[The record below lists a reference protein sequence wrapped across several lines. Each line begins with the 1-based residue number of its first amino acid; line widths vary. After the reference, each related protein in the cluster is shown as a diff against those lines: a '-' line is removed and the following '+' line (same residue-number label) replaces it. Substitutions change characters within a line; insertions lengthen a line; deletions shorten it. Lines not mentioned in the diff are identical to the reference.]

1 MNINQTLIWEMVSFA
16 VFVWFCVKF
25 VWPPLI
31 NAMKEREAKIAE
43 GLDAASK
50 AEKDLELAQQGAET
64 ALTEAKEKAS
74 SIIEAANKRAVTI
87 VEEAKLDAVSES
99 DRIRVT
105 AQSEIE
111 QEANAAREVLRANV
125 SALSIKGAQ
134 KILQKEIDESTH
146 SALLDQ
152 LAAEL

>member
-1 MNINQTLIWEMVSFA
+1 MISFA

-31 NAMKEREAKIAE
+31 TAMKEREAKIAE

-50 AEKDLELAQQGAET
+50 AEKDLELAKEGAEK
-64 ALTEAKEKAS
+64 ALAEAKEQAS
-74 SIIEAANKRAVTI
+74 SIIDAANKRAVSI
-87 VEEAKLDAVSES
+87 VEEAKADAVSES
-99 DRIRVT
+99 DRIRAV

-111 QEANAAREVLRANV
+111 QEANAAREALRANV
-125 SALSIKGAQ
+125 SALSVSGAQ
-134 KILQKEIDESTH
+134 KILQKEIDASTH

>member
-31 NAMKEREAKIAE
+31 TAMKEREAKIAE

-50 AEKDLELAQQGAET
+50 AEKDLELAQEGAEK
-64 ALTEAKEKAS
+64 ALTEAKEQAS

-87 VEEAKLDAVSES
+87 VEEAKADAVTES
-99 DRIRVT
+99 DRVRAT

-111 QEANAAREVLRANV
+111 QEANAAREALRANV
-125 SALSIKGAQ
+125 SVLSIAGAQ

>member
-1 MNINQTLIWEMVSFA
+1 MNINQTLFWEMASFA

-31 NAMKEREAKIAE
+31 TAMKEREAKIAE

-50 AEKDLELAQQGAET
+50 AEKDLELAQEGAET
-64 ALTEAKEKAS
+64 ALVEAKEQAS

-87 VEEAKLDAVSES
+87 VEEAKADAVTES
-99 DRIRVT
+99 DRVRAT

-111 QEANAAREVLRANV
+111 QATNAAREALRANV
-125 SALSIKGAQ
+125 SALSIAGAQ
-134 KILQKEIDESTH
+134 KILQKEIDVSNH
-146 SALLDQ
+146 SELLDQ